1 MKNFKNA
8 KVLVLIMLMICF
20 FMLSIFGLQTRWGDT
35 ITHHFKGYNT
45 IKWGDDVDD
54 TVQITLAYEKE
65 LDANNKRSVER
76 TLKKRLDLAGI
87 KDTFISFDVGS
98 RLINVN
104 LPASSYRPN
113 FDFEAITKSLA
124 ATGEWKLT
132 LSEKEDPFMAQLR
145 KMFRYPK
152 DNSKNETIADASNI
166 KSASISYNF
175 NNKVNKSAI
184 MSSKDMPTML
194 FVLDKKTK
202 DALAQRKKNFIA
214 NEEELKNLE
223 TEIKNLQEVVT
234 KAKKE
239 KENEEKKE
247 EENKENEGE
256 NKEKENETEDEK
268 KLKELKDHKK
278 KLQDYNGKNVVLLL
292 DNEEIYNGGIV
303 ESLDEHSNL
312 EVLNTSLSASE
323 ALKTVNIVSSG
334 KLPVSLKPISVK
346 KLTPQFGKSFKANI
360 LIASGLIIL
369 LMIAFI
375 TIKYRF
381 IGLLAAF
388 NVLGHLC
395 FVIACFTGFVSFL
408 PGSCLNVSSM
418 VGIIFSLVFGISLFL
433 FLINKFLQKLYSNR
447 NVELSVRTTFK
458 ENSKFVFKLTVLIA
472 VISCVVMLIFSR
484 NNYGETLGSAG
495 FLGHNLLSFLNINY
509 QSAIF
514 SFSHAVFFGSIGV
527 LIFQYL
533 NTKFML
539 KYICNLKPFKNSK
552 VYGGLIK

>member
-8 KVLVLIMLMICF
+8 KVLILIMLVICF
-20 FMLSIFGLQTRWGDT
+20 CMLSIFGLQTRWGDT

-45 IKWGDDVDD
+45 IKWGDDVED
-54 TVQITLAYEKE
+54 TVQVTLAYENE
-65 LDANNKRSVER
+65 LDANNKTNLER

-87 KDTFISFDVGS
+87 KDTFISFDTVS

-132 LSEKEDPFMAQLR
+132 LSEKEEPFMAQLR
-145 KMFRYPK
+145 KMFGYPK
-152 DNSKNETIADASNI
+152 DFSRSETVADASNI
-166 KSASISYNF
+166 KSASVSYNF
-175 NNKVNKSAI
+175 NNKINKSAL
-184 MSSKDMPTML
+184 MHSKDMPTML
-194 FVLDKKTK
+194 FVLDKKTR
-202 DALAQRKKNFIA
+202 DALAQGKKNFTE

-234 KAKKE
+234 AAKKE
-239 KENEEKKE
+239 KEKEKKE
-247 EENKENEGE
+247 NEDENKD
-256 NKEKENETEDEK
+256 KEKKDETEDEI
-268 KLKELKDHKK
+268 KLKELKNRKK
-278 KLQDYNGKNVVLLL
+278 ELQDCNNRNIVLLL
-292 DNEEIYNGGIV
+292 DNEEIYSGKITD
-303 ESLDEHSNL
+303 SLDEHSNL
-312 EVLNTSLSASE
+312 EVLNSSLSASE

-334 KLPVSLKPISVK
+334 KLPVKLKAVSIK
-346 KLTPQFGKSFKANI
+346 KLTPQFGKSFKINI

-369 LMIAFI
+369 LMLIFIA
-375 TIKYRF
+375 IKYRF

-388 NVLGHLC
+388 NVLGHVC
-395 FVIACFTGFVSFL
+395 FIIACFTGFVSFL

-447 NVELSVRTTFK
+447 NVELSVKTTFK
-458 ENSKFVFKLTVLIA
+458 ENYKFIFKLTILIS
-472 VISCVVMLIFSR
+472 VVSYVVMLVFSN
-484 NNYGETLGSAG
+484 NNYGEAVGSTG
-495 FLGHNLLSFLNINY
+495 SLRGNLLSFLNINY

-514 SFSHAVFFGSIGV
+514 SFSHAVFVGSIGA

-533 NTKFML
+533 VTKLTL
-539 KYICNLKPFKNSK
+539 KYMCSLKPFKNSK
-552 VYGGLIK
+552 LYGGLIK